1 MSKIIS
7 VLSLTLAM
15 TQLATAQKKFSITGD
30 AGSNAP
36 AKYYLQYNNGEK
48 YITDS
53 AAVVNGKFSFSGT
66 LAQPTVGMFSAV
78 LSRSMTGNKKEQASL
93 FLEPVPMTVNIQNGD
108 LTTIILKGSVT
119 NDLYQKLEAEKEAAT
134 KQYEPILNALK
145 NEKDHDKAGAIRQQ
159 LEPYFE
165 ANSQLSRKFIR
176 EHHNAF
182 LSLYLMRFEVGKLSL
197 DSAKYY
203 FSSLSPALQ
212 KTKDGQKIAKE
223 IKQLEAGSPGS
234 TAFNFSKKDINDQP
248 LQLADFRGKYVL
260 LDFWAS
266 WCVPCRAGN
275 PHLLDLYKD
284 YKNKGLEIIS
294 ISDDD
299 RNHDAWKKAV
309 EKDGIGVWKH
319 ILRGLDMDKL
329 MKDVD
334 NPNDVSQHFGI
345 HSLPTQILVDPKGVI
360 VARFGGGGEDH
371 EALDKKLAEV
381 LK

>member
-15 TQLATAQKKFSITGD
+15 SQLVTAQKKFSITGD

-36 AKYYLQYNNGEK
+36 VKYYLQYNNGEK
-48 YITDS
+48 FITDS
-53 AAVVNGKFSFSGT
+53 AAVVNGKFTFTGT
-66 LAQPTVGMFSAV
+66 LAQPSSGMISAV
-78 LSRSMTGNKKEQASL
+78 LSRFMTGNKKEQASL

-108 LTTIILKGSVT
+108 LTTIVLKGSVT
-119 NDLYQKLEAEKEAAT
+119 NDQYQKLEAEKEAAT
-134 KQYEPILNALK
+134 VQYKPLLEALK

-165 ANSQLSRKFIR
+165 THSQLSRKFIR

-182 LSLYLMRFEVGKLSL
+182 LSVYLMRFEVGKMSL

-203 FSSLSPALQ
+203 FYSLSPALQ
-212 KTKDGQKIAKE
+212 KSKDGMKINKE

-248 LQLADFRGKYVL
+248 LKLADFRGKYVL

-275 PHLLDLYKD
+275 PHLLELYKT

-319 ILRGLDMDKL
+319 ILRGLDMDKI
-329 MKDVD
+329 MKGAD
-334 NPNDVSQHFGI
+334 NPNDVSEHYGI

-371 EALDKKLAEV
+371 TALDSKLAEV